1 MAIEGV
7 DWLSHDN
14 GAKHKTNQYEL
25 VSQKKACIVRRGDVF
40 NLALRCRDRAF
51 DVNKDRVRLTFEFGT
66 NPSIVKGTKAMT
78 EMLQKRDF
86 SLSDSWETLFDRRL
100 GQRIEIMVRIPS
112 NAPVGLW
119 RLVIDTWQ
127 GNITSLKPFFNCST
141 TLLSF
146 KGYLSILFSDG
157 PTRYS
162 HQRTFRTEEQFY
174 VLFNPFMDS
183 DLVYLSHPAGRE
195 EFVMTDVGKVYG
207 GSHNNIQG
215 RPWVFGQ
222 FRDAVLPAVCHLL
235 DNISKLRDSERGDPV
250 KVCRAISA
258 VVNSNDDRGLLQGR
272 WDGFYTDGTPPFEWT
287 GSVPILEEYMK
298 NGGRSPVKY
307 GQCWVSD
314 EILMKIRA
322 VNKPLL

>member
-1 MAIEGV
+1 MKSHVLAIEGV

-100 GQRIEIMVRIPS
+100 GQRIETMVRIPS

-127 GNITSLKPFFNCST
+127 GNLHIISEN
-141 TLLSF
+141 
-146 KGYLSILFSDG
+146 
-157 PTRYS
+157 
-162 HQRTFRTEEQFY
+162 
-174 VLFNPFMDS
+174 
-183 DLVYLSHPAGRE
+183 
-195 EFVMTDVGKVYG
+195 FVTDFLYF
-207 GSHNNIQG
+207 QM
-215 RPWVFGQ
+215 
-222 FRDAVLPAVCHLL
+222 VLPATRTKELSEPKNNSTFFLTHLW
-235 DNISKLRDSERGDPV
+235 IRTWFI
-250 KVCRAISA
+250 CRILQAAKS
-258 VVNSNDDRGLLQGR
+258 LL
-272 WDGFYTDGTPPFEWT
+272 
-287 GSVPILEEYMK
+287 
-298 NGGRSPVKY
+298 
-307 GQCWVSD
+307 
-314 EILMKIRA
+314 
-322 VNKPLL
+322 